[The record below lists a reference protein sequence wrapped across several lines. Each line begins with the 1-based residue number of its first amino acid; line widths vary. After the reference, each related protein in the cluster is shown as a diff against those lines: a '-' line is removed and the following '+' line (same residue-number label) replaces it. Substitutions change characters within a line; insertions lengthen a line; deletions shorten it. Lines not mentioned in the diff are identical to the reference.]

1 MADLGSQPTTIQT
14 LYNWFRTGRL
24 IINRR
29 YQRKLV
35 WTLEEKQKLINS
47 IFRGYPVPAV
57 LLAET
62 AEKPDNYE
70 VIDGMQRLHA
80 IMSFIETAFP
90 TEDGDFFDLTHFP
103 TAKGFCD
110 SGEFE
115 DQASEQKLSQADV
128 SSILDYTLAA
138 SIMRQASEGDINEVF
153 DRINSFGHRL
163 SDQERRQSGVQNEFS
178 ELVRTIACGI
188 RGEPPRVCRR
198 PILFESRRH
207 V

>member
-1 MADLGSQPTTIQT
+1 
-14 LYNWFRTGRL
+14 
-24 IINRR
+24 
-29 YQRKLV
+29 
-35 WTLEEKQKLINS
+35 
-47 IFRGYPVPAV
+47 
-57 LLAET
+57 
-62 AEKPDNYE
+62 
-70 VIDGMQRLHA
+70 
-80 IMSFIETAFP
+80 MSFIETAFP

-188 RGEPPRVCRR
+188 RGDVSTDVLALRQMPSVSIDLPNTRHGYEVKANDVFWVRHRVLRSTDLRDSMDEQCIADIAACIVGGRLIDR
-198 PILFESRRH
+198 SRTALA
-207 V
+207 